1 MHCYGFRELI
11 TGVQP
16 VNDKQLRQII
26 MTRLTVPLWPH
37 AGKALGISRSTA
49 YARART
55 GEIVTLGGPRQKQP
69 VPTAFLR
76 KKLGLNDDGSQAV

>member
-1 MHCYGFRELI
+1 M
-11 TGVQP
+11 
-16 VNDKQLRQII
+16 NDKQLRQAI

-55 GEIVTLGGPRQKQP
+55 GDIVTLGGPGQKQP
-69 VPTAFLR
+69 VPTSFLR
-76 KKLGLNDDGSQAV
+76 KKLGLTDDGGKTA